1 MQSIVDFI
9 AKNKQYIV
17 LCLLSVICLSLMSL
31 GGSSRLAAFRT
42 LVVGGIGIGQEAF
55 SWIQNP
61 VALRSENKIL
71 RELNYTL
78 SREVTKTRQ
87 VLIENQSLRAL
98 LEFKKKSEY
107 EVIPADVVGKVTA
120 EMRNYITLN
129 SGKKSGIAD
138 GMSVVTDR
146 GLVGHVIGTTD
157 NYTLIQSILNRDTRI
172 AVKVERNHI
181 EGIVVWEGGEQL
193 LLKNISRSLDVRAGD
208 ILVTSGFSTLF
219 PSGIQVGRVTAVK
232 DQTNSLFRVVTVAPS
247 VNFSTIE
254 QVFVNKYLPNPEELI
269 LRKKL
274 EEKLANKR

>member
-181 EGIVVWEGGEQL
+181 EGIVVWEGGEEL

-219 PSGIQVGRVTAVK
+219 PAGIQVGRVTAVK

>member
-219 PSGIQVGRVTAVK
+219 PAGIQVGRVTAVK